1 MKLLVFG
8 AGVIGTMHASSSRE
22 GRNEALRGRRAAKP
36 VCVLALA
43 VMGVAACGGGSTTS
57 NSTPASVSNFHP
69 PWLSANVN
77 ATGSPQLGGT
87 LILAGTGD
95 VDHLD
100 TASAYYTATYSIER
114 AFARTLYGYGS
125 SSNIDTANTVVPD
138 VATAMPTVTNG
149 GKQYTL
155 HLRSG
160 VMWNS
165 SPPRAVTSQDFL
177 LGFKRLC
184 NPISPVGAPGYYTAT
199 IVGMSSYCNA
209 FTALK
214 TTDVASL
221 KSFMDGN
228 QISGISTPDSS
239 TIVFNLTQP
248 AGDFPNLLAMFFTAA
263 APVEYESYLPDSSG
277 LHSHLLSD
285 GPYAVTA
292 YTPNTEIDL
301 TKNPAWTQSSDPIHH
316 QYVDK
321 IVVKEGLTDTAVQEE
336 QTTGSVDL
344 NWDTTVPAANLAGLE
359 SPTWDPRLGVFPSP
373 DTNPYEVFNLQS
385 PNNNGALKNVK
396 VRQAL
401 EYAIDKVAMG
411 KIYGGASL
419 ETPLNQII
427 PPGQIGYQESNPY
440 PTPGNQGDPAK
451 CKSLLAAAGVSKL
464 TLKDVYRTSGHHPA
478 IFQEVQ
484 KDFAACGVT
493 VVGEIATSGGDYYA
507 HYVENPTA
515 AKNGVWDISEPGW
528 VPDWY
533 GNNGR
538 TIIEPLFD
546 GRSYGPNSTDYGD
559 YNSATVN
566 SLIDQALAA
575 SSLTQAGSFW
585 HQADVQIMAD
595 AAIIP
600 FKTESTPIFHS
611 SRVHNALFM
620 PLCQCYDV
628 TQTWLSS

>member
-1 MKLLVFG
+1 M
-8 AGVIGTMHASSSRE
+8 TSRDSLSE
-22 GRNEALRGRRAAKP
+22 MRNEALRGRRPAKL
-36 VCVLALA
+36 VSVVAVA
-43 VMGVAACGGGSTTS
+43 VMAVAACGGGSTTS
-57 NSTPASVSNFHP
+57 SGATPASVSNFHP
-69 PWLSANVN
+69 SWLSANVN
-77 ATGSPQLGGT
+77 ATGTPQHGGT
-87 LILAGTGD
+87 LVLAGTGD

-100 TASAYYTATYSIER
+100 TASAYYTATYSIEV
-114 AFARTLYGYGS
+114 AYARTLYGYPA

-138 VATAMPTVTNG
+138 VATAMPTITNG
-149 GKQYTL
+149 GKTYTIK
-155 HLRSG
+155 LRSG

-177 LGFKRLC
+177 LGLKRLC
-184 NPISPVGAPGYYTAT
+184 NPVSPTGAPGYYTAT
-199 IVGMSSYCNA
+199 IVGMLSYCDA

-221 KSFMDGN
+221 KNFMDSN

-248 AGDFPNLLAMFFTAA
+248 ASDFVNLLAMFFTAA
-263 APVEYESYLPDSSG
+263 APVEYENYLPDSSG

-285 GPYAVTA
+285 GPYAVTT
-292 YTPNTEIDL
+292 YTPNTLIVL
-301 TKNPAWTQSSDPIHH
+301 TKNPAWSQSSDPIHH
-316 QYVDK
+316 QYVNEID
-321 IVVKEGLTDTAVQEE
+321 VKEGLTDTAVQEE

-344 NWDTTVPAANLAGLE
+344 NWDTTVPTANLAGLE
-359 SPTWDPRLGVFPSP
+359 SPWDPRLGVFPSP
-373 DTNPYEVFNLQS
+373 DTNPYLVFNLQS
-385 PNNNGALKNVK
+385 PNNSGALQKVQ

-401 EYAIDKVAMG
+401 EYAIDKVALG
-411 KIYGGASL
+411 KIYGGVSL
-419 ETPLNQII
+419 NTPLNQII
-427 PPGQIGYQESNPY
+427 PPGQIGYQEFNPY
-440 PTPGNQGDPAK
+440 STPGNQGDPTK
-451 CKSLLAAAGVSKL
+451 CKSLLTAAGVSNL

-478 IFQEVQ
+478 VFQEVQ
-484 KDFAACGVT
+484 KDLTACGVT
-493 VVGEIATSGGDYYA
+493 VVGEIATSGGDYYS
-507 HYVENPTA
+507 HYMENPTA

-559 YNSATVN
+559 YNNATVN
-566 SLIDQALAA
+566 SDIDKALAA
-575 SSLTQAGSFW
+575 TSLTQAASFW

-600 FKTESTPIFHS
+600 FQTQSTPIFHS

-620 PLCQCYDV
+620 PLCECYDV
-628 TQTWLSS
+628 TQVWLSS